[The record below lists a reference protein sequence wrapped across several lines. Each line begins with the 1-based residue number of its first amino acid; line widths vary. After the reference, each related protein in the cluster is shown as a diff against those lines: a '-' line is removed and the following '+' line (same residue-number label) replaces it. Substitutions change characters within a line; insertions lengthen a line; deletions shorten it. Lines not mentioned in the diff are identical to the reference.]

1 MMSDHLTYLIT
12 GANRGLGKGFVQSFL
27 AKPNTT
33 VVAAVR
39 DPANETSQRLT
50 ELPKA
55 PGSKLVIVKLDSA
68 IPTDAAEAVDTLKK
82 EHGISALDVVIANA
96 GIATDGATVRETTAA
111 NALQHFNVNTVG
123 PLILFQATADLLQA
137 SKTGNPRFVAMST
150 LIGSIGAIEK
160 VAALKFPVNTSY
172 GVSKAALN
180 WLIRRL
186 HFDEPW
192 LTTFVFHPGLVE
204 TDMASE
210 LASSIGLTAKD
221 IGAITID
228 TSIAGMVKTIGAAT
242 REIGGTFQNY
252 DGAIN
257 PW

>member
-1 MMSDHLTYLIT
+1 MSDHLTYLIT
-12 GANRGLGKGFVQSFL
+12 GANRGLGKGFAQTFL

-39 DPANETSQRLT
+39 DPAHETSQRLT

-55 PGSKLVIVKLDSA
+55 PGSQLVIVKLDSA

-96 GIATDGATVRETTAA
+96 GIGTDGATVRETTAA
-111 NALQHFNVNTVG
+111 SALQHFNVNTIG
-123 PLILFQATADLLQA
+123 PWALFQATADLLQA
-137 SKTGNPRFVAMST
+137 SKTGNPKFVAIST
-150 LIGSIGAIEK
+150 FVGSIGGIDKIAAIN
-160 VAALKFPVNTSY
+160 FPPSSAY

-192 LTTFVFHPGLVE
+192 LTAFVFHPGLVD
-204 TDMASE
+204 TDLAGNMA
-210 LASSIGLTAKD
+210 ASVGLTAKD
-221 IGAITID
+221 IGAIPVE
-228 TSIAGMVKTIGAAT
+228 TSIAGMTKTIVAAT
-242 REIGGTFQNY
+242 RDIGGTFQNY